1 MRRSA
6 WIGVGII
13 ALLALLSLLL
23 PLTGHFDPESITP
36 DKVLAG
42 PDLTHPFGFDSSGR
56 DVLSR
61 LLDAYRSSFLVA
73 VVSVLLALLIGGA
86 IGVMS
91 GYYRGAVDLLVMRP
105 VDVMLAFPALL
116 MAVTL
121 IAVLGR
127 GSSVVVL
134 AIAIIYIPIFARVV
148 RSSVLAV
155 ASLTYVDAAR
165 CRGSGAARII
175 LRHVLPNSLGPAI
188 VLASVLAG
196 VALQI
201 EAALSF
207 LGLGAQP
214 PTPSLGVMLAEGRDF
229 LAQAP
234 LSEVFPGLVI
244 VLTVVAFLL
253 IGDGL
258 RNRLDPRGIAR

>member
-6 WIGVGII
+6 WIGLGI
-13 ALLALLSLLL
+13 LAVLVALSLIA
-23 PLTGHFDPESITP
+23 PLTGLFNAEAINPN
-36 DKVLAG
+36 KVLAG
-42 PDLTHPFGFDSSGR
+42 PEAAHPLGYDSTGR

-61 LLDAYRSSFLVA
+61 LLYAYRSSLLVA
-73 VVSVLLALLIGGA
+73 LASVLLGLAVGVAL
-86 IGVMS
+86 GVVS
-91 GYYRGAVDLLVMRP
+91 GYYGGATDILLMRP
-105 VDVMLAFPALL
+105 VDMMLAFPALL
-116 MAVTL
+116 LAVTL
-121 IAVLGR
+121 IAILGR
-127 GSSVVVL
+127 GSTVVVL
-134 AIAIIYIPIFARVV
+134 AIAVIYIPIFARVV

-155 ASLTYVDAAR
+155 ASLTYIDAAR
-165 CRGSGAARII
+165 CRGTSDLKII
-175 LRHVLPNSLGPAI
+175 ARHVLPNSIGPAV
-188 VLASVLAG
+188 VLASILAG
-196 VALQI
+196 VALQL

-214 PTPSLGVMLAEGRDF
+214 PTPSLGVMLAEGREF

-258 RNRLDPRGIAR
+258 RARLDPKGITT